1 MALSFLDIKNDLFRM
16 VGSKSDTTQAAVKN
30 AVGTAIQR
38 AQERFCLSQ
47 DWGFLEQLT
56 DRVAIPLEV
65 PYETGTV
72 TVTLDSKTITG
83 SGTTWT
89 KDMEGQFFQKN
100 SEEVYEIRKYI
111 SATSLI
117 LDIPYQSA
125 TAAGATYIILK
136 RFYPIPLN
144 FLRVTA
150 RDAKI
155 SVPGSQ
161 QETPINYHRDA
172 SFTDIIKKGSPLWF
186 GIVGNTRNNNYWDT
200 GTMTIGTS
208 GTTSTWTASTGTL
221 PSDIVDR
228 QIRIHGESN
237 AYWIDARLSSV
248 ALTTYD
254 TYVNPDTQTH
264 TLSSASNYAITPK
277 ETLLVGFSSVP
288 SQRYIFWLPYI
299 KRPDDLLLDSDISII
314 VLAGYTDAFLALCR
328 KVLSEDARVAI
339 RGDIVKNLEASSA
352 EAMANAWI
360 AEQHALTMGMQGTQ
374 KRLNRR
380 QVGPSWIDR

>member
-1 MALSFLDIKNDLFRM
+1 MMDYSQLKDDLFRM
-16 VGSKSDTTQAAVKN
+16 VGSKSDTPSASVKN
-30 AVGTAIQR
+30 AVITAIQR
-38 AQERFCLSQ
+38 AQERFCLDQ
-47 DWGFLEQLT
+47 DWSFLEQLT
-56 DRVAIPLEV
+56 DRVAIPLAA

-72 TVTLDSKTITG
+72 TVTQDSKTVTG

-89 KDMEGQFFQKN
+89 KDMEGSFFQKGD
-100 SEEVYEIRKYI
+100 EEVYEIRKFS

-117 LDIPYQSA
+117 LDIPYQS
-125 TAAGATYIILK
+125 TTTSAAEYKILK

-144 FLRVTA
+144 FMRVTA

-172 SFTDIIKKGSPLWF
+172 SFTDLVQKGAPLWY

-200 GTMTIGTS
+200 GTMTVATS
-208 GTTSTWTASTGTL
+208 GTVSTWTASTGTF
-221 PSDIVDR
+221 PTDIVDR
-228 QIRIHGESN
+228 QVRIHGESN

-254 TYVNPDTQTH
+254 AYVNPDDQTH
-264 TLSSASNYAITPK
+264 TLSSASSFAITPK
-277 ETLLVGFSSVP
+277 ETLLVGFSSIP

-299 KRPDDLLLDSDISII
+299 KRPDDLLLDSDLSII
-314 VLAGYTDAFLALCR
+314 TLAGYNDAFLALCR

-339 RGDIVKNLEASSA
+339 RGDIVTNLNASAALAMSEA
-352 EAMANAWI
+352 WV
-360 AEQHALTMGMQGTQ
+360 AEQHGEMMRDQGTQ
-374 KRLNRR
+374 KRPNRR
-380 QVGPSWIDR
+380 QVGPSWIVR